1 MYDYFFICLSFLNL
15 ISILP
20 LLLHESF
27 CSFLY
32 RLAFYMECWLP
43 ENVELNS
50 RKIIL
55 AQTCHD
61 EVKGHINNIVFN
73 GNIIIVQFLKEHL
86 KGP

>member
-1 MYDYFFICLSFLNL
+1 
-15 ISILP
+15 
-20 LLLHESF
+20 
-27 CSFLY
+27 
-32 RLAFYMECWLP
+32 MECWLP